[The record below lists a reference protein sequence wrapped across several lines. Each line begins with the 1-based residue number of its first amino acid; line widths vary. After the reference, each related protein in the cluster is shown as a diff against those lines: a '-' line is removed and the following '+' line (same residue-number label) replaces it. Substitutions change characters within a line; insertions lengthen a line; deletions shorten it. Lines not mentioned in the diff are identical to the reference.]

1 MISRRGFFR
10 AATALA
16 LATPSIRAMAARQA
30 LTQADLLQF
39 QPLGEV
45 TLLHLT
51 DLHAQL
57 RPIHFREPSVNIGIG
72 EAKGRPPHLTDAA
85 LRAAYGIPAGSPDA
99 YALTSDDF
107 VALAKDYGRMGGL
120 DRIATL
126 VKAIRA
132 ERGNDRV
139 LLLDGG
145 DTWHGSWTALQTKG
159 ADMVRCMGLLKPDA
173 MVGHFEFTLGQ
184 DRVKELANGLGF
196 PFLAGNVTDE
206 WKELVFPAMTMAERG
221 GVKIAVIGQA
231 FPFTPVANPR
241 WMVPDWAFGIQ
252 EEMVRQHVGKARAD
266 GAQLVVL
273 LSHNGYDVDRKMAG
287 RVEGIDVILSGHTH
301 DALPKPEV
309 VGTTLLAAS
318 GCYGKFLTRID
329 VSVTN
334 GRMSG
339 WRHRLIPVFSD
350 AIMPDAE
357 MAQAIAEVRAPYE
370 AELGREL
377 GRSETLLFRR
387 GNVNGTFDD
396 LICQAMLEQRDAEIA
411 LSPGFRWGPTVLPGE
426 AIDAEAVYAST
437 AITYPECY
445 RSTMNG
451 ARLHE
456 VMEDVADNLFNPDP
470 YYQQGGDMVRLG
482 GLSYV
487 FEPTAPMGR
496 RIRDMTLLRTGKP
509 IDPAHDYV
517 IAGWASINQG
527 TQGPPIWQVV
537 ENWLKDHRTVRLN
550 TAETVKIVG
559 A

>member
-184 DRVKELANGLGF
+184 DRVKELADGLGF

-350 AIMPDAE
+350 AITPDAE

-445 RSTMNG
+445 RSTMSG